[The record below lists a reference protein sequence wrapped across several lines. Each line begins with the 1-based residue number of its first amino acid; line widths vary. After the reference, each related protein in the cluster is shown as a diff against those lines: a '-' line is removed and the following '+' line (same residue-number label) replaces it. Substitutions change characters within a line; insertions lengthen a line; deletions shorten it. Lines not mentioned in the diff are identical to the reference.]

1 MTSGTPLKV
10 NCINVQPKN
19 ESVMSQRI
27 LIVEDELSI
36 SELIAINLKHAG
48 FEVVQAYQ
56 TEEASLQLQN
66 ALPDL
71 MILDWMLP
79 GKSGVQYA
87 KELRGNERTASIPIL
102 MLTAKSEEADKVQ
115 GLDAGADDYMTK
127 PFSTKEL
134 VARVN
139 ALLRRHSR
147 LPTNADLM
155 VLGALRLD
163 PVTHRVTAEWPES
176 TRREIIVGPTEFRL
190 LQFLMGAPERVHSR
204 AQLLDQVWGNEVFIE
219 ERTVDVHIRR
229 LRVALAVA
237 KCDAYIETVRGV
249 GYRATR
255 NPVPA
260 TDQSDHS

>member
-1 MTSGTPLKV
+1 
-10 NCINVQPKN
+10 
-19 ESVMSQRI
+19 MSHRI

-36 SELIAINLKHAG
+36 SELIAINLTYAG
-48 FEVVQAYQ
+48 YEVQQAFQ
-56 TEEASLQLQN
+56 TEEATLLIKDSP
-66 ALPDL
+66 PDM

-87 KELRGNERTASIPIL
+87 KELRANERTVGIPIL
-102 MLTAKSEEADKVQ
+102 MLTAKSEEADKIQ
-115 GLDAGADDYMTK
+115 GLDSGADDYMTK

-147 LPTNADLM
+147 LPTNEDLM
-155 VLGALRLD
+155 TLGALRLD
-163 PVTHRVTAEWPES
+163 PVTHRVTAEWPQS
-176 TRREIIVGPTEFRL
+176 PRREIIVGPTEFRL

-204 AQLLDQVWGNEVFIE
+204 SQLLDQVWGNEVFIE

-237 KCDAYIETVRGV
+237 KCDVYIETVRGV

-255 NPVPA
+255 NPSA
-260 TDQSDHS
+260 ALSDLDPT

>member
-1 MTSGTPLKV
+1 
-10 NCINVQPKN
+10 
-19 ESVMSQRI
+19 MSHRI

-36 SELIAINLKHAG
+36 SELIAINLTHAG
-48 FEVVQAYQ
+48 YEVQQAFQ
-56 TEEASLQLQN
+56 TEEATLLMKDN
-66 ALPDL
+66 PPDM

-87 KELRGNERTASIPIL
+87 KELRANERTVGIPIL
-102 MLTAKSEEADKVQ
+102 MLTAKSEETDKVQ
-115 GLDAGADDYMTK
+115 GLDSGADDYMTK

-147 LPTNADLM
+147 VPTNEDLIT
-155 VLGALRLD
+155 LGALRLD
-163 PVTHRVTAEWPES
+163 PVTHRVTAEWPQS
-176 TRREIIVGPTEFRL
+176 PRREIIVGPTEFRL

-237 KCDAYIETVRGV
+237 KCDVYIETVRGV
-249 GYRATR
+249 GYRASR
-255 NPVPA
+255 NPSTALSDLDPA
-260 TDQSDHS
+260 